1 MRRTRFSN
9 RNSTMSGSNDHPT
22 MWGTQGSSCDSTMRR
37 TTCSI
42 YNKIMRITVA
52 NYNPTIDGNLPR
64 GARREQEVLITIQF
78 EQ

>member
-1 MRRTRFSN
+1 
-9 RNSTMSGSNDHPT
+9 
-22 MWGTQGSSCDSTMRR
+22 MRR